1 MTNKLVVII
10 NSLKVP
16 EIKIILLYEATFPV
30 PITAASRTP
39 D

>member
-10 NSLKVP
+10 NRLKYQ
-16 EIKIILLYEATFPV
+16 KLRDFYHMSCNFLYQ
-30 PITAASRTP
+30 ITAASRTP

>member
-10 NSLKVP
+10 NSF
-16 EIKIILLYEATFPV
+16 EIPKIKEILLYEMKFLYQ
-30 PITAASRTP
+30 ITAASRTP